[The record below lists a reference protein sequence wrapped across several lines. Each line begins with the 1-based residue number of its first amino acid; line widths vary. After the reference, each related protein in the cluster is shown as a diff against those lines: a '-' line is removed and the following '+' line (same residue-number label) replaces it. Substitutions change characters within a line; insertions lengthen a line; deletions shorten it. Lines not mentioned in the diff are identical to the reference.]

1 MFRFTIRDVLWLMVV
16 VGILSLWAIER
27 QGTKLV
33 DYWYRSSMY
42 QRELHNTINEQAVKI
57 EKLTKQLK
65 HEQNWRDALSRSA
78 EEDTPA
84 PPPPP

>member
-33 DYWYRSSMY
+33 DYWFRSSRY
-42 QRELHNTINEQAVKI
+42 QGELHNTINKQAATI

-65 HEQNWRDALSRSA
+65 DEQNWRDALSRNA
-78 EEDTPA
+78 EEDA
-84 PPPPP
+84 LLPPPPP